1 MLQVEIDLQTMKPT
15 EKLEKQTAAWVRA
28 VCGRDIETVTE
39 LLASPDWSKV
49 EAAITAGIE
58 EANSRAVSNVARIK
72 KWKVLSK
79 DFSVDSG
86 ELSPTLKLKRFKV
99 SEMYKEEISQMYNN

>member
-15 EKLEKQTAAWVRA
+15 EKLEKQTAAWVKA

-39 LLASPDWSKV
+39 LLASQDWGKV